1 MNKEMI
7 KNVVL
12 GISLTGSITLLIQAL
27 YAGSAARLFL
37 PIFFAVGLGL
47 GLLRLFVNHNI
58 KKMKGKSIMTKILF
72 FAVLLG
78 VGLPFQSWFRTNV
91 MFAMDPEVMP
101 RSIAMMVMGVVSLT
115 VWTMKS
121 KKQEA

>member
-1 MNKEMI
+1 MNKEII
-7 KNVVL
+7 KNSIL
-12 GISLTGSITLLIQAL
+12 GVSLIASLTLLIQAL

-37 PIFFAVGLGL
+37 PIFFTVGLGL

-58 KKMKGKSIMTKILF
+58 KKMKGKSLITKIVF

-78 VGLPFQSWFRTNV
+78 IGLPFQSWFRTNV

-115 VWTMKS
+115 VWTMKA
-121 KKQEA
+121 KKQTI

>member
-1 MNKEMI
+1 MI